1 MAGRS
6 RAARTRRFVRGG
18 VGVLAL
24 LALGEIVGRSG
35 LVDPDDVPPT
45 SRVLTELGRLLA
57 DGAFRTDIL
66 YTLRT
71 WLGGLL
77 IATVLAVPA
86 GALLGSVPGLN
97 HASRALVELLRPIPS
112 VAVIPLIALV
122 VGVGAELRLVVVA
135 YACTWPI
142 LFNTIYGLMEVDPL
156 ARETARGFGF
166 GRLAVLTRV
175 SLASAAPFILTGIR
189 ISAGIG
195 LIAEVSAEIIVG
207 GDAGIGTA
215 VTLAQSA
222 AGQLDVVLAAIAVAG
237 LLGYTANLL
246 LETAGRRAFGW
257 AAAEETA

>member
-1 MAGRS
+1 
-6 RAARTRRFVRGG
+6 
-18 VGVLAL
+18 VLAF

-45 SRVLTELGRLLA
+45 SRVLGKLWDLLG
-57 DGAFRTDIL
+57 DGAFRTDIAH
-66 YTLRT
+66 TVQT
-71 WLGGLL
+71 WLGGLA
-77 IATVLAVPA
+77 IAAVLAVPA

-112 VAVIPLIALV
+112 VAVIPVIALL
-122 VGVGAELRLVVVA
+122 VGVDTKMRLVVVA

-156 ARETARGFGF
+156 AKETARSYGFGPV
-166 GRLAVLTRV
+166 AVLTRV
-175 SLASAAPFILTGIR
+175 SLASAAPFILTGVR

-222 AGQLDVVLAAIAVAG
+222 AGQLDLVLAAVAVAG

-246 LETAGRRAFGW
+246 LEAAGRRAFGW
-257 AAAEETA
+257 AVTEEPA